1 MSYSMNINKSK
12 KIIAIATV
20 ITTISCL
27 APESAQARLRFS
39 GTSNFPGIDIQSF
52 VIDTTIQDSNTDV
65 NVGIFDKAIQIFEI
79 QFVDPDGQFI
89 PVEPFRLGKLKASQ
103 VLPSDLMKFGLTFE
117 NLINEPST
125 SDIFEKFQN
134 GGLKYESTFNNN
146 SVKFTFF
153 VPLPDPSEPFTEA
166 NLINSLSDL
175 ERYLQTLGA
184 NEAVLPGI
192 VEASPPWLLDTMFVQ
207 GYGLSCR
214 TGEDGAFPA
223 APDNSDLSELCSN
236 FPLDS
241 GAGPIKIVIEP
252 VTKAPEPSTIAS
264 LLSFGAL
271 GTASLLKRTKHS
283 K

>member
-1 MSYSMNINKSK
+1 M
-12 KIIAIATV
+12 ALAT
-20 ITTISCL
+20 IFATTSCL
-27 APESAQARLRFS
+27 APESAQARLKFS
-39 GTSNFPGIDIQSF
+39 GTSNVPGIDIKSF
-52 VIDTTIQDSNTDV
+52 VIDTTIQNSDTGG
-65 NVGIFDKAIQIFEI
+65 NVGIFDNAIQMFEI

-103 VLPSDLMKFGLTFE
+103 VLLSDLMKFGLTFK
-117 NLINEPST
+117 NLINEPSN

-153 VPLPDPSEPFTEA
+153 VPLPDPSEPFTKA

-192 VEASPPWLLDTMFVQ
+192 VEASPPWLPDTMFVQ

-214 TGEDGAFPA
+214 TDNGQTFPA
-223 APDNSDLSELCSN
+223 DPDNSDLSKLCSK
-236 FPLDS
+236 FTLDS
-241 GAGPIKIVIEP
+241 GADPISVESTP
-252 VTKAPEPSTIAS
+252 DPSMIAS

-271 GTASLLKRTKHS
+271 GTASLLKRNRYS